1 MSRDDNRKAASQLP
15 AAQPSPIA
23 SAARERPSDD
33 VQEGAERESRCRPPG
48 SRNKATLLIEKLLDD
63 DAKKIA
69 EKAIELAKSGDSTA
83 LRLCLDRIAPTR
95 KDRHIAFKL
104 PKMESPEH
112 AVKAAAA
119 IVEAVA
125 GAELTPSE
133 AAEMM
138 KLVEGYTRKGAR

>member
-1 MSRDDNRKAASQLP
+1 MTFKKGQSGNP
-15 AAQPSPIA
+15 A
-23 SAARERPSDD
+23 
-33 VQEGAERESRCRPPG
+33 GKPPG

-63 DAKKIA
+63 DAKEIA

-83 LRLCLDRIAPTR
+83 LRLCLDRIAPAR

-104 PKMESPEH
+104 PKLEKPEH
-112 AVKAAAA
+112 AIAAAAA

-125 GAELTPSE
+125 SAELTPSE

-138 KLVEGYTRKGAR
+138 KLVEGYTRILGAEDHEQRLRALEGQLNDNKPAR

>member
-1 MSRDDNRKAASQLP
+1 MKFKKGQSGNPQGRP
-15 AAQPSPIA
+15 A
-23 SAARERPSDD
+23 
-33 VQEGAERESRCRPPG
+33 G
-48 SRNKATLLIEKLLDD
+48 SRNRATLLIEQLLDD
-63 DAKKIA
+63 GAKDIT
-69 EKAIELAKSGDSTA
+69 EKAIELAKAGDSTA
-83 LRLCLDRIAPTR
+83 LRLCLDRIVPAR

-138 KLVEGYTRKGAR
+138 KLVEGYTRILEAEDHEQRLRALEGQLNDNKPGR

>member
-1 MSRDDNRKAASQLP
+1 VPRFQKGQSGNP
-15 AAQPSPIA
+15 
-23 SAARERPSDD
+23 
-33 VQEGAERESRCRPPG
+33 EGRPPG
-48 SRNKATLLIEKLLDD
+48 SRNKATLLIEQLLDD
-63 DAKKIA
+63 ATKDITK
-69 EKAIELAKSGDSTA
+69 KAIDLAKAGDSTA
-83 LRLCLDRIAPTR
+83 LRLCMDRIVPAR

-138 KLVEGYTRKGAR
+138 KLVEAYTRILEAEDHEQRLRALEGNNKSAR

>member
-1 MSRDDNRKAASQLP
+1 MKFKKGQSGNP
-15 AAQPSPIA
+15 
-23 SAARERPSDD
+23 
-33 VQEGAERESRCRPPG
+33 EGRPPG
-48 SRNKATLLIEKLLDD
+48 SRNKATLLIEQLLDNG
-63 DAKKIA
+63 AKDIT
-69 EKAIELAKSGDSTA
+69 EKAIELAKAGDSTA
-83 LRLCLDRIAPTR
+83 LRLCLDRIVPAR

-138 KLVEGYTRKGAR
+138 KLVEGYTRILEAEDHEQRLRALEGQLNDNKPGR

>member
-1 MSRDDNRKAASQLP
+1 MTFKKGQSGNP
-15 AAQPSPIA
+15 
-23 SAARERPSDD
+23 
-33 VQEGAERESRCRPPG
+33 EGRPPG

-63 DAKKIA
+63 GAKDIG
-69 EKAIELAKSGDSTA
+69 EKAIELAKAGDSTA
-83 LRLCLDRIAPTR
+83 LRLCLDRIAPAR
-95 KDRHIAFKL
+95 KDRHIEFKL
-104 PKMESPEH
+104 PKMESPEQ

-138 KLVEGYTRKGAR
+138 KLVEGYTRILEAEDHEQRLRALEHPTAELNRL

>member
-1 MSRDDNRKAASQLP
+1 VPRFQKGQSGNP
-15 AAQPSPIA
+15 
-23 SAARERPSDD
+23 
-33 VQEGAERESRCRPPG
+33 EGRPPG
-48 SRNKATLLIEKLLDD
+48 SRNKATLLIEQLLDD
-63 DAKKIA
+63 ATKDITK
-69 EKAIELAKSGDSTA
+69 KAIELAKAGDSTA
-83 LRLCLDRIAPTR
+83 LRLCMDRIVPAR

-138 KLVEGYTRKGAR
+138 KLVEAYTRILEAEDHEQRLRALEGNNKSAR

>member
-1 MSRDDNRKAASQLP
+1 VPRFQKGQSGNP
-15 AAQPSPIA
+15 
-23 SAARERPSDD
+23 
-33 VQEGAERESRCRPPG
+33 EGRPPG
-48 SRNKATLLIEKLLDD
+48 SRNKATLLIEQLLDD
-63 DAKKIA
+63 ATKDITK
-69 EKAIELAKSGDSTA
+69 KAIDLAKAGDSTA
-83 LRLCLDRIAPTR
+83 LRLCMDRIVPAR

-138 KLVEGYTRKGAR
+138 KLVEGYTRILEAEDHEQRLRALEGNNKSAR